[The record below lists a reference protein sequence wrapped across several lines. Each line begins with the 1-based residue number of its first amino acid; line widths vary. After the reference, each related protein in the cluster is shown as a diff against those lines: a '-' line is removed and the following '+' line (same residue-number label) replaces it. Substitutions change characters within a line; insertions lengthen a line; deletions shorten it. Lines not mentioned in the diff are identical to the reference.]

1 VFENNNLLQGGIGR
15 KCLQSKVGRN
25 PTAQVLVF
33 FTQHVMK
40 IMLTK
45 YLLTK
50 WVGHGLKSVG
60 LGIDENLTRE
70 FCVSNEDYEVA

>member
-1 VFENNNLLQGGIGR
+1 
-15 KCLQSKVGRN
+15 
-25 PTAQVLVF
+25 
-33 FTQHVMK
+33 MK